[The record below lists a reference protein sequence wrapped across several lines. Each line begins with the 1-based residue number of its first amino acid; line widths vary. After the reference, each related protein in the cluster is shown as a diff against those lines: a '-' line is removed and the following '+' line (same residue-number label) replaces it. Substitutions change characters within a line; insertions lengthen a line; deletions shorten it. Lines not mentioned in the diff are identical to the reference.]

1 MSLKQQLYAE
11 AEALRQ
17 RAVNAQQSAQHADG
31 PSYYEE
37 KRRADGLWQQ
47 YLAKMR
53 QADDCQA

>member
-1 MSLKQQLYAE
+1 MSIKQQLHAE

-17 RAVNAQQSAQHADG
+17 RAESAQQAAQHADG

-37 KRRADGLWQQ
+37 KRRADSLWQQ
-47 YLAKMR
+47 YLAKKR